1 MFRKPTIRIYLDV
14 DFIAIK
20 PDEKM
25 TDVIKL
31 IKSFTEYEKLKV
43 VEGIYV
49 IQVQAPQ
56 DVLYNLLFKF
66 SVWFHIVVV

>member
-1 MFRKPTIRIYLDV
+1 MFRKPPISIYLDV
-14 DFIAIK
+14 DFINIE
-20 PDEKM
+20 PGEEM

-43 VEGIYV
+43 IDGIYV

-56 DVLYNLLFKF
+56 DVLYNLLFKI
-66 SVWFHIVVV
+66 SVWFHIEVV